1 MTGSLIGIVSLLLF
15 SAVFVIIAM
24 EEKFGINKSK
34 PALFLG
40 TFLYLLLGV
49 YHLADIGSV
58 PEALR
63 ESAHA
68 VIFEIAE
75 IFFFLFVAMTYIEAL
90 NERGVFEAL
99 KNKVVSSGMRY
110 KKLLW
115 VSGLMTFFISA
126 VADNLT
132 TALIFATVIM
142 TVEKK
147 EKKFLVPA
155 AVNIV
160 VASNAGGAWS
170 PFGDIT
176 TLMIWNAGKAPFAD
190 FFYLFPASFAGWALT
205 CFLLSLFVED
215 KAPTVGD
222 EEEVL
227 ANAKEGAGIV
237 VFLGIFTIAC
247 AVLSHQLLHLPAI
260 IGMMFGLSLL
270 MLYGFSL
277 KRKKSEDIAIF
288 KSISKIENDT
298 LLFFFGL
305 MASVGALGYI
315 GYLSAAAK
323 VYEFLPPFWVNVSA
337 GLLSAVIDNVPL
349 TYAILKASPAMEVR
363 EWLFLALTVGTGGS
377 LIAFGS
383 AAGVAVMGKMRGVYT
398 FSSHMRYFFA
408 VFAGYVLSV
417 GVWYVQAL
425 VFGIY

>member
-15 SAVFVIIAM
+15 LAVFVIIAM

-99 KNKVVSSGMRY
+99 KNRVVSSGMRY

-115 VSGLMTFFISA
+115 VSGIMTFFISA

-160 VASNAGGAWS
+160 VASNAGGAW
-170 PFGDIT
+170 
-176 TLMIWNAGKAPFAD
+176 
-190 FFYLFPASFAGWALT
+190 
-205 CFLLSLFVED
+205 
-215 KAPTVGD
+215 
-222 EEEVL
+222 
-227 ANAKEGAGIV
+227 
-237 VFLGIFTIAC
+237 
-247 AVLSHQLLHLPAI
+247 
-260 IGMMFGLSLL
+260 
-270 MLYGFSL
+270 
-277 KRKKSEDIAIF
+277 
-288 KSISKIENDT
+288 
-298 LLFFFGL
+298 
-305 MASVGALGYI
+305 
-315 GYLSAAAK
+315 
-323 VYEFLPPFWVNVSA
+323 
-337 GLLSAVIDNVPL
+337 
-349 TYAILKASPAMEVR
+349 
-363 EWLFLALTVGTGGS
+363 
-377 LIAFGS
+377 
-383 AAGVAVMGKMRGVYT
+383 
-398 FSSHMRYFFA
+398 
-408 VFAGYVLSV
+408 
-417 GVWYVQAL
+417 
-425 VFGIY
+425 